1 MPVAEGSHFEYEVD
15 SDHQPNPDPEC
26 ARCLELVHNL
36 QAALESRH
44 AIALAVGVLMQRFDV
59 DETAAFRILV
69 RWSQQ
74 SNVKVRVIAVATVRH
89 RHSLDHRVPDLET

>member
-1 MPVAEGSHFEYEVD
+1 MPVAEGSHFKYADDLGRLEHE
-15 SDHQPNPDPEC
+15 PEC

-44 AIALAVGVLMQRFDV
+44 TIALAVGVLMQRFDV
-59 DETAAFRILV
+59 DEVAAFQILV

-74 SNVKVRVIAVATVRH
+74 SNVKVRVIALATVRH
-89 RHSLDHRVPDLET
+89 RHELNNNVPDLET